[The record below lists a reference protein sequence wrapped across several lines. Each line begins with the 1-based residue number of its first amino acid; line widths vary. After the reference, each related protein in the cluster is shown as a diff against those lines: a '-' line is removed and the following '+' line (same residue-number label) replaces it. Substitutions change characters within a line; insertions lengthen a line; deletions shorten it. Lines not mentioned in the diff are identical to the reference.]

1 MLSSRRGL
9 WIGMWPRWMICRAL
23 AGARLSGMGL
33 SDIVDVRCLMSV
45 LRSVMVES
53 L

>member
-1 MLSSRRGL
+1 MPSSRRWAVDL
-9 WIGMWPRWMICRAL
+9 HVAAVDDLPR
-23 AGARLSGMGL
+23 AGRRKAFWYGT